1 MDSDSSSYL
10 DGGSDYYLKTPNP
23 EAEKVDLSN
32 IRGIKN
38 KNGKDDDVGSETDLE
53 NLAELLPDI
62 KSRRG
67 SHETDA
73 LQHRQPGMLH
83 DSGHL
88 LLDDSGNLAGDRTTR
103 SDDFYDIKGEQT

>member
-1 MDSDSSSYL
+1 MDSDSSSNL
-10 DGGSDYYLKTPNP
+10 DGDVYLNP

-38 KNGKDDDVGSETDLE
+38 KSGKDDEVGSETDLE
-53 NLAELLPDI
+53 NLAELLPGI
-62 KSRRG
+62 KNRRG
-67 SHETDA
+67 SHETDVS
-73 LQHRQPGMLH
+73 QQRQSGGGRLH

-88 LLDDSGNLAGDRTTR
+88 LLDDSGDVGGDRTTR